1 MWWPVSQVD
10 ILGKQSTG
18 KKGLERASMPTQ
30 PPEERIKNF
39 GEVSLGYSPEIA
51 RREAARCLQCRHR
64 PCVKGCPVG
73 IDIPGFVRLIAEGDF
88 AGAAAVIRQDNT
100 LPAICGRVCPQEVQ
114 CESLCVLGRK
124 GQPVAIGNLER
135 FAADW
140 ERETRGG
147 AAGRTVKVN
156 GQKKGKVAVVGSG
169 PASLTAAAELNRLG
183 YQVTIFEALHTPGG
197 VLAYGIPEF
206 RLPKDILAHEFQ
218 QLERQGVELRTNVLI
233 GSTLTVDDLFA
244 QGFQAVFLGTGAGLP
259 NLLGIPGED
268 LNGVYTANEFLTR
281 VNLMRAYL
289 YPQVDTPLYLGK
301 RVVVIG
307 GGNTAMDAARTA
319 VRLGSKVMV
328 VYRRSRENLPAR
340 REEVL
345 HAEEE
350 GVEFRFLASP
360 IAIRGD
366 EQGWVEA
373 IQCVNME
380 LGEPTENGRQGVK
393 PIAGSEHWLPADS
406 VIVAIG
412 QGPNPIISR
421 TTPGLETGLH
431 GVLKVAP
438 ETFMTSR
445 EGVFAAGDII
455 TGGAT
460 VIKAM
465 GGGKKAAQAI
475 DRYLRNKNSRL
486 INQSMSEG

>member
-1 MWWPVSQVD
+1 
-10 ILGKQSTG
+10 
-18 KKGLERASMPTQ
+18 
-30 PPEERIKNF
+30 
-39 GEVSLGYSPEIA
+39 
-51 RREAARCLQCRHR
+51 
-64 PCVKGCPVG
+64 
-73 IDIPGFVRLIAEGDF
+73 
-88 AGAAAVIRQDNT
+88 
-100 LPAICGRVCPQEVQ
+100 
-114 CESLCVLGRK
+114 
-124 GQPVAIGNLER
+124 AIGNLER

-140 ERETRGG
+140 ERETRGDA
-147 AAGRTVKVN
+147 AAGPNRVN
-156 GQKKGKVAVVGSG
+156 GKTKGRVAVVGSG
-169 PASLTAAAELNRLG
+169 PAGLTAAAELSRLG
-183 YQVTIFEALHTPGG
+183 YAVTIFEALHTPGG

-206 RLPKDILAHEFQ
+206 RLPKAILAHEFR
-218 QLERQGVELRTNVLI
+218 QLERLGVELKTNVLI

-244 QGFQAVFLGTGAGLP
+244 EGFQAVFLGTGAGLP

-281 VNLMRAYL
+281 VNLMKAYL
-289 YPQVDTPLYLGK
+289 YPEVDTPLYLGR

-307 GGNTAMDAARTA
+307 SGNTAMDAARTA
-319 VRLGSKVMV
+319 VRLGIEVMV
-328 VYRRSRENLPAR
+328 VDRRSREGLLAR
-340 REEVL
+340 QEEVI

-350 GVEFRFLASP
+350 GVEFRFLTSP

-366 EQGWVEA
+366 EEGWVEA

-380 LGEPTENGRQGVK
+380 LGEPTENGRPNVR

-412 QGPNPIISR
+412 QGPNPIIAR

-475 DRYLRNKNSRL
+475 DRYLRLKNSRV
-486 INQSMSEG
+486 SD